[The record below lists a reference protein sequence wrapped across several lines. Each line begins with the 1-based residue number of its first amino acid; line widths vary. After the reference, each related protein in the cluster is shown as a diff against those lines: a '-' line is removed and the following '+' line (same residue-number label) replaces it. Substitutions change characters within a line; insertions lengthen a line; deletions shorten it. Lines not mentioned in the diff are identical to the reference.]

1 MGIHQHLLH
10 NNLQPCYLPLNTHI
24 EKRVRLEKCLS
35 MAANVTLRLRQ
46 EDHFKFKIRTEKK

>member
-1 MGIHQHLLH
+1 MGKLRF
-10 NNLQPCYLPLNTHI
+10 PMSLNTHI